1 MDFPVPVGEVILGTS
16 VSSGP
21 VRPCAPPR
29 CVREGCV
36 WMTTET
42 TRLSVS
48 VTADT
53 GSMRPSVSWST
64 TAPLVPVIMVASVF
78 LSMVATS
85 VLVSLVTEDQHVSL
99 TSMSVPVI
107 LV

>member
-42 TRLSVS
+42 RRLSVS

-53 GSMRPSVSWST
+53 GS
-64 TAPLVPVIMVASVF
+64 
-78 LSMVATS
+78 
-85 VLVSLVTEDQHVSL
+85 VSLLVNVLRFNIFQVIKHMEMIQYKLISL
-99 TSMSVPVI
+99 LQTYYI
-107 LV
+107 

>member
-16 VSSGP
+16 VGSGP

-53 GSMRPSVSWST
+53 GS
-64 TAPLVPVIMVASVF
+64 
-78 LSMVATS
+78 
-85 VLVSLVTEDQHVSL
+85 VSLLVNVLRFNIFQVIKHMGMIQYKLISL
-99 TSMSVPVI
+99 LQTYYI
-107 LV
+107 

>member
-53 GSMRPSVSWST
+53 GS
-64 TAPLVPVIMVASVF
+64 
-78 LSMVATS
+78 
-85 VLVSLVTEDQHVSL
+85 VSLLVNVLRFNIFQVIKHMEMIQYKLISL
-99 TSMSVPVI
+99 
-107 LV
+107 L

>member
-53 GSMRPSVSWST
+53 GS
-64 TAPLVPVIMVASVF
+64 
-78 LSMVATS
+78 
-85 VLVSLVTEDQHVSL
+85 VSLLLNVLRFNIFQVIKHMEMIQYKLISL
-99 TSMSVPVI
+99 LQTYYI
-107 LV
+107 

>member
-53 GSMRPSVSWST
+53 GS
-64 TAPLVPVIMVASVF
+64 
-78 LSMVATS
+78 
-85 VLVSLVTEDQHVSL
+85 VSLLVTVLRFNIFQVIKHMEMIQYKLISL
-99 TSMSVPVI
+99 LQTYYI
-107 LV
+107 

>member
-48 VTADT
+48 VTVDT
-53 GSMRPSVSWST
+53 GS
-64 TAPLVPVIMVASVF
+64 
-78 LSMVATS
+78 
-85 VLVSLVTEDQHVSL
+85 VSLLVNVLRFNIFQVIKHMEMIQYKLISL
-99 TSMSVPVI
+99 LQTYYI
-107 LV
+107 

>member
-53 GSMRPSVSWST
+53 GS
-64 TAPLVPVIMVASVF
+64 
-78 LSMVATS
+78 
-85 VLVSLVTEDQHVSL
+85 VSLLVNVLRFNIFQVIKHMEMIQYKLISL
-99 TSMSVPVI
+99 LQTYYI
-107 LV
+107 

>member
-42 TRLSVS
+42 TRLSVP

-53 GSMRPSVSWST
+53 GS
-64 TAPLVPVIMVASVF
+64 
-78 LSMVATS
+78 
-85 VLVSLVTEDQHVSL
+85 VSLLVNVLRFNIFQVIKHMGMIQYKLISL
-99 TSMSVPVI
+99 LQTYYI
-107 LV
+107 

>member
-16 VSSGP
+16 VSFGP

-53 GSMRPSVSWST
+53 GS
-64 TAPLVPVIMVASVF
+64 
-78 LSMVATS
+78 
-85 VLVSLVTEDQHVSL
+85 VSLLVNVLRFNIFQVIKHMEMIQYKLISL
-99 TSMSVPVI
+99 LQTYYI
-107 LV
+107 

>member
-1 MDFPVPVGEVILGTS
+1 MDFPVPVGEVIQGTS

-21 VRPCAPPR
+21 VRPCASPR

-53 GSMRPSVSWST
+53 GS
-64 TAPLVPVIMVASVF
+64 
-78 LSMVATS
+78 
-85 VLVSLVTEDQHVSL
+85 VSLLVNVLRFNIFQVIKHMEMIQYIKLISL
-99 TSMSVPVI
+99 LQTYYI
-107 LV
+107 

>member
-36 WMTTET
+36 WMTIET

-48 VTADT
+48 VTGDT
-53 GSMRPSVSWST
+53 GS
-64 TAPLVPVIMVASVF
+64 
-78 LSMVATS
+78 
-85 VLVSLVTEDQHVSL
+85 VSLLVNVLRFNIFQVIKHMEMIQYKLISL
-99 TSMSVPVI
+99 LQTYYI
-107 LV
+107 